1 MAALRE
7 STSPSSTH
15 TPAMTLRTAG
25 AWVPSGWLPDAVA
38 AVSRVTPGY
47 WAVRA
52 ISGAARRRV
61 GRPGLRSRSG
71 EAGVEEPGEPVPRDG
86 VLAAAVYRSV
96 WTAPGMVTNSL
107 LSPVSRAKASL
118 PM

>member
-15 TPAMTLRTAG
+15 APTMTLRSAG

-52 ISGAARRRV
+52 ISGGPAAELAAPDS
-61 GRPGLRSRSG
+61 GPGQAKRASKKPVSRSHG
-71 EAGVEEPGEPVPRDG
+71 MAFLPPPS
-86 VLAAAVYRSV
+86 YRSV